1 MNSVSSEVAGQRF
14 LALGVFIALAWGAG
28 AIGGQF
34 TPDDWYA
41 RLHKP
46 LITPPDEVFGIV
58 WPVLYTL
65 TGMSAWLAWDV
76 QRRAQPAHAL
86 WLLQLFLTALWPYLF
101 FGLHQIHLA
110 LVTLALLLLVML
122 ALMAA
127 FWRLRP
133 VACALLVPYMG
144 WLLFA
149 ALLNVAFAGLN

>member
-1 MNSVSSEVAGQRF
+1 MSSEVAGQRF
-14 LALGVFIALAWGAG
+14 LALGVFVALAWGAG

-34 TPDDWYA
+34 APDDWYA

-46 LITPPDEVFGIV
+46 LITPPDAVFGIV

-65 TGMSAWLAWDV
+65 TGVAAWLAWDV
-76 QRRAQPAHAL
+76 QRRVQTAHGL
-86 WLLQLFLTALWPYLF
+86 WVLHVALTALWPFLF

-127 FWRLRP
+127 FWRIRP
-133 VACALLVPYMG
+133 LASALLLPYFG